1 MPLKAP
7 AEGRWLVVGLGNPG
21 REYQN
26 TRHNLGFS
34 VLSLL
39 ASQEGLSWRYRDR
52 YCYAI
57 GQDYLLARPL
67 TFMNL
72 SGNAV
77 RQAMLER
84 GFTPEHTMVVCDDL
98 NLPLGRLRLR
108 AGGSH
113 GGQNGLKS
121 VIEVL
126 DTTNFPRLR
135 LGIGPCPPGLDASRF
150 VLGRFPPGQRP
161 LAEQMV
167 QQAAQAVLDVLELGL
182 GKTMNTINQK
192 TE

>member
-1 MPLKAP
+1 MSRQAP
-7 AEGRWLVVGLGNPG
+7 AEGRWLVAGLGNPG

-57 GQDYLLARPL
+57 GQACLLVRPL

-72 SGNAV
+72 SGKAV
-77 RQAMLER
+77 RQVMRER
-84 GFTPEHTMVVCDDL
+84 GFTPERTMVVCDDL

-121 VIEVL
+121 VIEAL
-126 DTTNFPRLR
+126 GTPDFPRLR

-150 VLGRFPPGQRP
+150 VLGRFPPDQRP

-167 QQAAQAVLDVLELGL
+167 QRAARAVRDVLEQGL
-182 GKTMNTINQK
+182 EKTMNTINQK